1 MSYEEMNDGRA
12 TTTEH
17 ATPLLD
23 QVLANTQNQPLSMG
37 AESLQAAIKA
47 EIDVQISTAKAYPR
61 NIHTFR
67 QTALALATL
76 DERVAGDCFYRL
88 PRGGKNLEGPSIRM
102 AEIVASAW
110 GNLRT
115 VARIVSIDK
124 ERLVAQ
130 ATTHDLETNTAVTLE
145 VHRRITDKSGRRF
158 SEDMIAVTANAAT
171 SIAIRNS
178 IFRVVPFAHVKP
190 IIDQAKA
197 VSLGKGKSFAEQR
210 DAALKHWRGQGV
222 TDDRLCA
229 ALMISG
235 VEDIALDDLL
245 TLRGWYTAI
254 KDGDTTLEECFPAAP
269 NGKAKGKGAAGLAE
283 TLAAKK
289 TATEQEPATAS

>member
-1 MSYEEMNDGRA
+1 MSYEEMDNARA

-23 QVLANTQNQPLSMG
+23 QVLANTQQPLSMG

-47 EIDVQISTAKAYPR
+47 EIDVQIATAKAYPR
-61 NIHTFR
+61 NIHAFR

-76 DERVAGDCFYRL
+76 DDRVAGDCFYRL
-88 PRGGKNLEGPSIRM
+88 PRGGKTLEGPSIRM

-130 ATTHDLETNTAVTLE
+130 ATTHDLETNNAVTLE

-171 SIAIRNS
+171 SIAIRNA

-190 IIDQAKA
+190 IIDQAKT

-210 DAALKHWRGQGV
+210 EAALKHWRGQGI
-222 TDDRLCA
+222 TDERLCA
-229 ALMISG
+229 ALMIAG
-235 VEDIALDDLL
+235 VEDLTLDDLL

-254 KDGDTTLEECFPAAP
+254 KDGDTTLEECFPP
-269 NGKAKGKGAAGLAE
+269 PTNGKAKSKGTAGLAE
-283 TLAAKK
+283 TLASKK
-289 TATEQEPATAS
+289 AATEQEPATAS